1 MKRVA
6 SSRRSH
12 VDLLRRRPRLDPV
25 VAPSPAAA
33 AVSRVDH
40 LRVLLHLV
48 ERGVLSAEEL
58 ERQQES
64 ILRPPLPYSVRARRR
79 CRRAHSTASVRE
91 LTPSLR

>member
-12 VDLLRRRPRLDPV
+12 VDLLRRRPLLDPV
-25 VAPSPAAA
+25 EETSPASAA
-33 AVSRVDH
+33 ANRVDQ

-48 ERGVLSAEEL
+48 DRGLLSAEEL

-64 ILRPPLPYSVRARRR
+64 ILRPPLPY
-79 CRRAHSTASVRE
+79 
-91 LTPSLR
+91 